1 MIFYD
6 SGVIEKFN
14 ILKKR
19 DVLINWETVF
29 DVYFCTF
36 FAVVQNFRVIKV
48 LFVSKVFVIVK
59 RIGQWEFFELNT
71 VLKGSFVM
79 VLMIGGIIL
88 LIGFSLMWVYEKV
101 VVGCL
106 ILFKFFLDFGE
117 SFGAWINHID
127 FL

>member
-1 MIFYD
+1 M
-6 SGVIEKFN
+6 
-14 ILKKR
+14 
-19 DVLINWETVF
+19 TVF
-29 DVYFCTF
+29 YVYLCTF

-59 RIGQWEFFELNT
+59 RIGHGGFFELNT

-88 LIGFSLMWVYEKV
+88 LIWFSLMWVDEKV

-106 ILFKFFLDFGE
+106 ILFEFFLDFRE